1 VRAQPDRVFPHF
13 IGHELPAG
21 VSGLVLSGLVA
32 ATMSTLSSDLNSL
45 SAIVIDDY
53 YCKLRPDRSEE
64 ALLSVSRRVVAVAGI
79 FGILLA
85 MGMTRIHSMADA
97 ALSFVSLVG
106 GGVLGMYLLG
116 LLVPRCRPG
125 ALYIGIAAGLAVVCW
140 GYFCGPGKPG
150 LAGLPDFPLHA
161 LWIGLVANLVVF
173 SVGLAISVFRPGP
186 LQPLN
191 PEYRD
196 E

>member
-1 VRAQPDRVFPHF
+1 
-13 IGHELPAG
+13 
-21 VSGLVLSGLVA
+21 
-32 ATMSTLSSDLNSL
+32 MSTLSSDLNSL